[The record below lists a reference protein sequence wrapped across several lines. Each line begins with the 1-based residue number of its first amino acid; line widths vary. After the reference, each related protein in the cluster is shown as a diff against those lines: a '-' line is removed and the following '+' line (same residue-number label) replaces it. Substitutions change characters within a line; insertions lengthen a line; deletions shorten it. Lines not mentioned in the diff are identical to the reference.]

1 MLMEELLPLSTSI
14 ANRRCDSTLD
24 CWFVGYDAASG
35 DEAERGILWIRIYVC
50 RNAHFAPLAVIS
62 QVSRWPAVSVCI
74 VDAVDKHYCTSGLLE
89 RSRSADLHTRDGLSV
104 FIAVSHNQ

>member
-35 DEAERGILWIRIYVC
+35 DEAERGILWI
-50 RNAHFAPLAVIS
+50 S
-62 QVSRWPAVSVCI
+62 MSVEMLI
-74 VDAVDKHYCTSGLLE
+74 LL
-89 RSRSADLHTRDGLSV
+89 H
-104 FIAVSHNQ
+104 